1 MTGKL
6 FIISAPSGAGKT
18 TLVNAV
24 VDRLNK
30 QFLLQRLV
38 TYTSRKRRP
47 KEIDGSDYHFL
58 TSDEFKQRIAR
69 NYFLEYSC
77 EYHNYY
83 GSPTYIIQ
91 QLQKGI
97 SVIGILDQF
106 GAQQIAKKIDNVVF
120 VWLYTSSLTI
130 LQERLEKRNTNLE
143 EIQRRLEIAKNEL
156 HREKEK
162 PFYEYH
168 ICNDNFDHAL
178 HKLEHIIMCFL
189 RSK

>member
-18 TLVNAV
+18 TLINAV

-30 QFLLQRLV
+30 QFSLQRLI
-38 TYTSRKRRP
+38 TYTSRKKRP
-47 KEIDGSDYHFL
+47 GEIDGADYHFL

-69 NYFLEYSC
+69 DYFLEYSC

-83 GSPTYIIQ
+83 GSPSYIIQ

-97 SVIGILDQF
+97 SIIGILDQF
-106 GAQQIAKKIDNVVF
+106 GAQQIEKKIDNVVS
-120 VWLYTSSLTI
+120 VWLYTSNLTI
-130 LQERLEKRNTNLE
+130 LKQRLEKRNTDPK
-143 EIQRRLEIAKNEL
+143 EIQKRLEIAKNEL

-162 PFYEYH
+162 PFYKYH

-178 HKLEHIIMCFL
+178 QKLEHIIVSFL

>member
-1 MTGKL
+1 
-6 FIISAPSGAGKT
+6 
-18 TLVNAV
+18 
-24 VDRLNK
+24 
-30 QFLLQRLV
+30 LQRLI
-38 TYTSRKRRP
+38 TYTSRKRRS
-47 KEIDGSDYHFL
+47 KEIDGTDYHFL

-69 NYFLEYSC
+69 DYFLEYSC

-83 GSPTYIIQ
+83 GSPAYIIQ

-97 SVIGILDQF
+97 SIIGILDQF

-120 VWLYTSSLTI
+120 VWLYTSSLAI

-143 EIQRRLEIAKNEL
+143 EIQRRLEIAKSEL

-162 PFYEYH
+162 PFYKYH
-168 ICNDNFDHAL
+168 ICNDNFDYAL
-178 HKLEHIIMCFL
+178 HKLEHIIVSFL